1 MEDLWLAF
9 RLLCLIGIANGAP
22 ILTARLLGNRW
33 SAPLDGGARFADG
46 APVLGPRKTV
56 RGVITAMLASAL
68 CAPVLG
74 VPMVLGV
81 QVGAAAMAGDA
92 LSSFVKRRLGIPPS
106 GQATG
111 LDQIP
116 EALLPL
122 LAVRGALDLSLV
134 QILGV
139 VAAFFALERPAAR
152 LFYWLGIRNRPY

>member
-22 ILTARLLGNRW
+22 IFAARWLGSRW
-33 SAPLDGGARFADG
+33 DAPLDGGARFVDG
-46 APVLGPRKTV
+46 APVLGPRKTA
-56 RGVITAMLASAL
+56 RGVIAAMLAAAL

-74 VPMVLGV
+74 IPMVLGV
-81 QVGAAAMAGDA
+81 QIGAAAMAGDV
-92 LSSFVKRRLGIPPS
+92 LSSFIKRRLGIPPS

-122 LAVRGALDLSLV
+122 LAVRGALDLSLA

-139 VAAFFALERPAAR
+139 VAAFFALGRPVAR
-152 LFYWLGIRNRPY
+152 LFYRLGIRNRPY

>member
-1 MEDLWLAF
+1 MDDLWLAI
-9 RLLCLIGIANGAP
+9 RVLCLLGVANGAP
-22 ILTARLLGNRW
+22 IFAARLLGDRW
-33 SAPLDGGARFADG
+33 NAPLDGGARFVDG
-46 APVLGPRKTV
+46 APVLGSRKTV

-74 VPMVLGV
+74 VPMLLGV
-81 QVGAAAMAGDA
+81 QIGAAAMAGDA

-122 LAVRGALDLSLV
+122 LAVHGALDLSLV
-134 QILGV
+134 QIIGV
-139 VAAFFALERPAAR
+139 VAAFFMLERPVAR
-152 LFYWLGIRNRPY
+152 LFYRLGIRNRPY

>member
-1 MEDLWLAF
+1 MDDFWAAF

-22 ILTARLLGNRW
+22 IFAARLLGNRW
-33 SAPLDGGARFADG
+33 NAPLDGGARFRDG

-56 RGVITAMLASAL
+56 RGVIAAILASAL

-81 QVGAAAMAGDA
+81 QIGAAAMAGDA

-122 LAVRGALDLSLV
+122 LTVRGALDLSPL

-139 VAAFFALERPAAR
+139 VAAFFALGRPVAR
-152 LFYWLGIRNRPY
+152 LFYRLGIRNRPY

>member
-9 RLLCLIGIANGAP
+9 RLLCLLGIANGAP
-22 ILTARLLGNRW
+22 IFAARLLGDRY
-33 SAPLDGGARFADG
+33 SAPLDGGARFVDG

-56 RGVITAMLASAL
+56 RGVIVAMLASAL
-68 CAPVLG
+68 GAPLLG

-81 QVGAAAMAGDA
+81 QIGAAAMAGDA

-106 GQATG
+106 GRATG

-122 LAVRGALDLSLV
+122 LVVRSALDLSLA

-139 VAAFFALERPAAR
+139 VIAFFALERPVAR
-152 LFYWLGIRNRPY
+152 LFYRLGIRNRPY